1 MIGLQSHNNFEV
13 NLPSR
18 SRDTDKIS
26 IVLSIYVAES
36 PTIHVGVI
44 GWLVSSRT
52 PILKSIDPAVPEISQ
67 AVTHPSTKRAR
78 CCLTLAQKVI
88 RSSGVRTRPSIR
100 RPPDIVRVC
109 TTLPHLAMFNF
120 CANVARFTSLNDIA
134 RFLTTPYWTADVWT
148 AHYMSRTGF
157 HRAG

>member
-1 MIGLQSHNNFEV
+1 MDDWLIGLKSHNNFKV

-44 GWLVSSRT
+44 GWLVSSGT
-52 PILKSIDPAVPEISQ
+52 PILKSIDPAVPEILK
-67 AVTHPSTKRAR
+67 AVTHPSTNRAR
-78 CCLTLAQKVI
+78 CCLTSAKSEMIV
-88 RSSGVRTRPSIR
+88 SGSNPADYAPPRPIWHEFVRRYIGR
-100 RPPDIVRVC
+100 W
-109 TTLPHLAMFNF
+109 TTTDDLAMLNF
-120 CANVARFTSLNDIA
+120 PANVARFPTLNDIA

-148 AHYMSRTGF
+148 AH
-157 HRAG
+157 